1 MTPFIRKQLI
11 KAGKTRAALTHLLP
25 SLIVLAIIA
34 GLILFAWYPYPFL
47 QFKDGFKFALLLI
60 ICATLIGPALTWFVH
75 KTDKKKLVFDLIVI
89 TLMQLTAISFGTFA
103 IYQDR
108 PYFMV
113 FTIDRFEVL
122 SVRDVNISAVTNPQ
136 FLDRPFASPI
146 LLFATMPTDEE
157 SYQALLQEVMLEGK
171 PDLQFR
177 PEYWSLYTDKQKQ
190 VLDVSKPLVQ
200 LRLTRPEAVEEIDK
214 LVKANGGDINSLKFV
229 PALLSNRGFTV
240 ILDADS
246 GDVLDASMIDP
257 WVD

>member
-1 MTPFIRKQLI
+1 M
-11 KAGKTRAALTHLLP
+11 
-25 SLIVLAIIA
+25 LAIIA
-34 GLILFAWYPYPFL
+34 GLILFAWYPYPLF
-47 QFKDGFKFALLLI
+47 QFKDGSEFALLLI